1 MECAPPKNHS
11 PNEIGRMRS
20 CICLEKTDHYFC
32 PLDRESRAFYCQ
44 SVVIPR
50 PNLNTEMG
58 DQIEYFYDTLHAPWR
73 PRLTDQCE
81 WPQFIC
87 LAVRTEEGSPT
98 HWPPQPE
105 WPYQGGW
112 NTFCRANLNKLCRQ
126 RDIQT
131 TSRPSSPLSLA
142 VSCPTIGLLHSLSLP
157 IVDSSHRFNMPV
169 EFGIWVNLDVNLM
182 TFGLWHPVC
191 L

>member
-1 MECAPPKNHS
+1 MLFIFYVILYSMECAPPKNHS

-87 LAVRTEEGSPT
+87 LAVRAEEGSPP

-131 TSRPSSPLSLA
+131 TSRPSSPL
-142 VSCPTIGLLHSLSLP
+142 CLSLC
-157 IVDSSHRFNMPV
+157 PV
-169 EFGIWVNLDVNLM
+169 LQLDYCTPCPFQL
-182 TFGLWHPVC
+182 
-191 L
+191 

>member
-1 MECAPPKNHS
+1 MLFIFCYSLFYSMECAPPKNHS

-87 LAVRTEEGSPT
+87 LAVRMEEGSPT

-131 TSRPSSPLSLA
+131 TSRPSSPL
-142 VSCPTIGLLHSLSLP
+142 CLSLC
-157 IVDSSHRFNMPV
+157 PV
-169 EFGIWVNLDVNLM
+169 LQLDYCTPCPFQL
-182 TFGLWHPVC
+182 
-191 L
+191 